1 MTDDYPTLADE
12 QLVTWHV
19 LNVRDA
25 RRYYEDTI
33 TRRDE
38 ELRAMHAGGRSMYQL
53 AKWAGMS
60 NAHMQRICVGVATT
74 NRKGE

>member
-1 MTDDYPTLADE
+1 MTDDELIDQNT
-12 QLVTWHV
+12 VVWCV

-25 RRYYEDTI
+25 LRHYMDTI

-38 ELRAMHAGGRSMYQL
+38 ELRAMHAEGRSMYQL
-53 AKWAGMS
+53 AQWAGMS

-74 NRKGE
+74 NRKGK